1 MNAAREEIL
10 ARIRRYSVSGMPN
23 QAVDY
28 AAIPRE
34 YRLSGNLDT
43 EQTLR
48 LFQERLQDYE
58 ANVYCCP
65 SDRIPE
71 TIAAALSARGKKRLV
86 VPESVPASWLPNG
99 FEFVRDAGLSY
110 EGLNAIDGV
119 VTTCAA
125 AIALTGTILLEH
137 TREQGKR
144 SITLIPDYHLCVVFT
159 NQVVETVPEGLRRVG
174 NSIAPITT
182 ISGPSAT
189 SDIEMTRVRGVHGP
203 RHLDVIVVQTAHSRM
218 SNMPA
223 ETTS

>member
-1 MNAAREEIL
+1 MSGAREEIL
-10 ARIRRYSVSGMPN
+10 ARVRRYSASGLPN
-23 QAVDY
+23 QAADY
-28 AAIPRE
+28 AAIRRD

-58 ANVYCCP
+58 AKVYCCS
-65 SDRIPE
+65 SDRISE

-86 VPESVPASWLPNG
+86 VPESIPSTWLPEG
-99 FEFVRDAGLSY
+99 FEFVRDTGLTYDDLDAS
-110 EGLNAIDGV
+110 DGV

-159 NQVVETVPEGLRRVG
+159 NQVVETVPEGFRRVAH
-174 NSIAPITT
+174 SIAPITT

-203 RHLDVIVVQTAHSRM
+203 RYLDVIIVQGA
-218 SNMPA
+218 P
-223 ETTS
+223 TT